1 MIFVM
6 KCGEYDVTSAMIDRC
21 PWSIKNKST
30 DEDDVTGKL
39 FPLFCPIDNFK
50 YIHKFFWGSD
60 LEIADPGTNYQSL
73 HDVRHMSNWNL
84 EALLKMP

>member
-6 KCGEYDVTSAMIDRC
+6 KCGEYDVTSAMIGRC

-50 YIHKFFWGSD
+50 YVHEIFLRFENLRES
-60 LEIADPGTNYQSL
+60 LE
-73 HDVRHMSNWNL
+73 DVYKKINNIII
-84 EALLKMP
+84 